1 MKKIAIIGGGA
12 SGLFCAI
19 RLLTEQSNANVTIFE
34 KMSRVGKK
42 ILATGNGRCN
52 ITNQNADKPEHYHSD
67 NVDFVLPSLNNF
79 SNKDLI
85 KYFED
90 NAIILR
96 KEDDKYYP
104 FSEQAGTI
112 LDFLRLKAE
121 FLGAKIVCDTKIEKI
136 EKSNKNY
143 TINNEKFDYVVVAC
157 GGKSSP
163 HLGSDGSGYKLLQN
177 LSHTLTPLYPAI
189 TQIKTNTEF
198 VKQLKGIKADA
209 LCKIYVDG
217 DIIREEFGQVLF
229 ADYGLSGPPIFQLSL
244 IAAKNYQNDCKISL
258 DFMNDMSEDK
268 ICDLIHSTISNPY
281 TYPLTLENLLSTFLN
296 KRLGQVILKYCG
308 FKLNL
313 DAYELTQQDI
323 QSIAKTI
330 KKFELKVNGVNG
342 FQNAQVTAGGIN
354 VNEFNPKTLESKYN
368 KNLYAIGEI
377 LDVTG
382 DCGGYNLQWA
392 FSSGSLCARSISE
405 DIND

>member
-19 RLLTEQSNANVTIFE
+19 LLLSKQSHAKVTIYE
-34 KMSRVGKK
+34 KMNRVGKK

-52 ITNQNADKPEHYHSD
+52 ITNENADKPEHYHSD
-67 NVDFVLPSLNNF
+67 NVGFVIPALKYF
-79 SNKDLI
+79 SHRDLI
-85 KYFED
+85 DYLQD
-90 NAIILR
+90 NSIILR

-121 FLGAKIVCDTKIEKI
+121 LLGAKLVPDTKIERVQ
-136 EKSNKNY
+136 KSKQKY
-143 TINNEKFDYVVVAC
+143 IINNEIYDYVVIAC

-163 HLGSDGSGYKLLQN
+163 HLGSDGSGYKLLTD
-177 LSHTLTPLYPAI
+177 LSHTLTSLYPAI
-189 TQIKTNTEF
+189 TQIKTETEF

-209 LCKIYVDG
+209 LCKILVSG
-217 DIIREEFGQVLF
+217 NIVREEFGQVLF

-258 DFMNDMSEDK
+258 DFMKDITKEK
-268 ICDLIHSTISNPY
+268 ICELIHSIISNPY

-296 KRLGQVILKYCG
+296 KRLGQVIVKYCG
-308 FKLNL
+308 YKLSK
-313 DAYELTQQDI
+313 DAYELSDEDI
-323 QSIAKTI
+323 MNIADAI
-330 KKFELKVNGVNG
+330 KNFKLKVNGVNG

-354 VNEFNPKTLESKYN
+354 VDEFYKNSLESKFN

-392 FSSGSLCARSISE
+392 FSSAALCAKSISE
-405 DIND
+405 AIDD

>member
-19 RLLTEQSNANVTIFE
+19 WLLTKQSNADVTIFE
-34 KMSRVGKK
+34 KMNRVGKK

-52 ITNQNADKPEHYHSD
+52 ITNENADKQKHYHSD
-67 NVDFVLPSLNNF
+67 NVDFVLPSLKHF
-79 SNKDLI
+79 SHKDLI
-85 KYFED
+85 KYLED

-96 KEDDKYYP
+96 KEEDKYYP

-121 FLGAKIVCDTKIEKI
+121 LLGVKIATDTKIEKI
-136 EKSNKNY
+136 QKSNQLY
-143 TINNEKFDYVVVAC
+143 IINNEKYDYVVVAC

-163 HLGSDGSGYKLLQN
+163 HLGSDGTGYKLLQD
-177 LSHTLTPLYPAI
+177 LSHTLTPLFPAI

-209 LCKIYVDG
+209 LCKISVDG
-217 DIIREEFGQVLF
+217 SVIREEFGQVLF

-244 IAAKNYQNDCKISL
+244 FAAKNYQNNCKISL
-258 DFMNDMSEDK
+258 DFMKDMSEDK
-268 ICDLIHSTISNPY
+268 IFDLIHSTISNPY

-296 KRLGQVILKYCG
+296 KRLGQVIVKYCG
-308 FKLNL
+308 YKLNL
-313 DAYELTQQDI
+313 DAYELTDKDI
-323 QSIAKTI
+323 KSIAKAI
-330 KKFELKVNGVNG
+330 KNFELKVNGVNG

-354 VNEFNPKTLESKYN
+354 VDEFDESSLESKFN
-368 KNLYAIGEI
+368 KNLFAIGEI
-377 LDVTG
+377 LDITG

-392 FSSGSLCARSISE
+392 FSSAALCASKISE
-405 DIND
+405 AIDD